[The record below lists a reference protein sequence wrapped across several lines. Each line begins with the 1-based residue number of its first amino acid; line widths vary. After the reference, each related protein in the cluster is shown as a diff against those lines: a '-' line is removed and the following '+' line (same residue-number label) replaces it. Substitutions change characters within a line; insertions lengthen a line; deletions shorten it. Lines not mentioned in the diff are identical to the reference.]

1 MGIINEKSLA
11 NIQDIENMIDDRGN
25 HKWYDLDRDV
35 SEEQTNCILR
45 SIQKAPFKAYP
56 FYDQTELLQFP
67 HSVSHSDY
75 LKIALTNSEQGQ
87 LIKQYIWAN
96 IAITEDNDA
105 WAWSKEDH
113 KTYKNFVSEKYKAI
127 FDNPTEL
134 KKRNNMQLFAP
145 LVILYFQKEC
155 ISYNDGPNCSKGV
168 NLGVMATSALWC
180 GMSMGLHNTFCGCIN
195 YSQAD
200 TKIFHELNRLL
211 GISNN
216 FNLSLMSCHGYS
228 YVKNKVNA
236 SIKIKEKRESNL
248 GPSIYTKIKKY

>member
-1 MGIINEKSLA
+1 MGILNDKSIASLE
-11 NIQDIENMIDDRGN
+11 NITDAVNDRGN
-25 HKWYDLDRDV
+25 YKWYDLDRDL
-35 SEEQTNCILR
+35 SNEQTDCILN

-56 FYDQTELLQFP
+56 FYDQTDLLQFP

-96 IAITEDNDA
+96 ISITEDNDA
-105 WAWSKEDH
+105 WVWSKEDLEI
-113 KTYKNFVSEKYKAI
+113 YKNFVSEKYKAI

-134 KKRNNMQLFAP
+134 IKRNNTQLFAP

-155 ISYNDGPNCSKGV
+155 NLYDDGPNCSKGV

-195 YSQAD
+195 YSQVD
-200 TKIFHELNRLL
+200 TKMFDELNRLL

-216 FNLSLMSCHGYS
+216 FKLSLMSCHGYS

-236 SIKIKEKRESNL
+236 SKTIKEKREQSL